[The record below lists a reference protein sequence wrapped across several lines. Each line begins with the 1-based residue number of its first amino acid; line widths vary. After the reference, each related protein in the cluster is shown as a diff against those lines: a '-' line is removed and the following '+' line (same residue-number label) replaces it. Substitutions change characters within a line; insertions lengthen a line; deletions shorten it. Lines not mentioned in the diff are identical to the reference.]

1 MSGTAEF
8 LYKHGLFPKDT
19 QQFCG
24 YCRDYVQ
31 DAKWHLDG
39 YSRES
44 KKHFRSCV
52 FISHAQDELA
62 VRGPLLRTEGVTILA
77 HCYSCDVCCS
87 VGTWDTVWEHI
98 NSKQHKKKL
107 AEVVKPEIVAT
118 FQKAVPSEETQAW
131 ASLFPKLPLVKH
143 IMGFQRA
150 ALDLSS
156 STHQ

>member
-1 MSGTAEF
+1 MHKMSS
-8 LYKHGLFPKDT
+8 
-19 QQFCG
+19 Q
-24 YCRDYVQ
+24 
-31 DAKWHLDG
+31 
-39 YSRES
+39 
-44 KKHFRSCV
+44 CV
-52 FISHAQDELA
+52 ARFSGQKASPFSHIATHATFA
-62 VRGPLLRTEGVTILA
+62 VRSA
-77 HCYSCDVCCS
+77 
-87 VGTWDTVWEHI
+87 TVWEHI

>member
-1 MSGTAEF
+1 M
-8 LYKHGLFPKDT
+8 
-19 QQFCG
+19 
-24 YCRDYVQ
+24 
-31 DAKWHLDG
+31 
-39 YSRES
+39 
-44 KKHFRSCV
+44 